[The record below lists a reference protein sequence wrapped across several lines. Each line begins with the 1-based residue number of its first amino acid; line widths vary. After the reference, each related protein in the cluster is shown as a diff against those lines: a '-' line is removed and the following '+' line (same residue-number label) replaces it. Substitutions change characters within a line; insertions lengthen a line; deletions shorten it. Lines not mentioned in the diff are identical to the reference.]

1 MRYLVWSVP
10 ITVVAAAFTY
20 WLSTSASSDVG
31 SASKAESSDIQ
42 EGALLYADNCASCH
56 GANLEGQPEWRTP
69 GADGRPELDSTSVR
83 SGASE
88 LSRLSSTGSS
98 IATEPGA

>member
-42 EGALLYADNCASCH
+42 EGALL
-56 GANLEGQPEWRTP
+56 
-69 GADGRPELDSTSVR
+69 
-83 SGASE
+83 
-88 LSRLSSTGSS
+88 
-98 IATEPGA
+98 